1 VATTNK
7 YLKGD
12 LPIAIST
19 NVPTAL
25 VRYGREDFAASYAI
39 GNTPWLS
46 AASDNNRISRIT
58 TTYQKERIDQG
69 ALTGEQS
76 LTNWWLRS
84 ATSWHLGA
92 GEQYYDADT
101 SDLSRFYES
110 NNIDPWTI
118 GELKLLPATTN
129 ANSSAAAYQPTTVS
143 GGTFFIQSSTLKFY
157 NESTQAISSITL
169 TGSATPYKLTTDGAY
184 CIVAASDG
192 IYDVTTAGAVRK
204 LWHQPTY
211 VAATWVP
218 QAIAYVKERIIVA
231 ALEGTVEVGVYEI
244 SRVYTTPTPRINAS
258 DERYETTNTS
268 TVVNSIAELPS
279 AVVVGYTQGAVSR
292 VQMYT
297 INPTSPTAAIVG
309 PTIIAELPRGE
320 TLNQLRTYLNEY
332 VILATSKGLRIGT
345 IGTDGQSFT
354 YGPLNVDGAV
364 SDIAQDEAYVYATRS
379 SLVSGSAGLWRLNLG
394 QVIDNGY
401 AYAAD
406 LVTDSNA
413 PNGIAFVGTSGLKF
427 MTSSTGVWVE
437 HATNLAESGY
447 LKSGLIRWGTGEKKQ
462 PVSLSIKSDH
472 LSEGTLGFNLDDN
485 ADQLLTTGTIPFGPN
500 TVAALA
506 SYISPADVFQV
517 TFNFARSTTDATKG
531 PLLTEWQIR
540 ALPSPLRSRTIT
552 IPLLCYEEEK
562 DPNGNTRISNPW
574 ERIQYLES
582 IEQNGGA
589 VLYQDFNS
597 SEERICV
604 IRAIQF
610 EQTAPP
616 TFASGFGGIV
626 TLQLQT
632 IDTEEVVV

>member
-1 VATTNK
+1 MATTNK

-69 ALTGEQS
+69 TLTGEQS

-84 ATSWHLGA
+84 ATSWHHGA
-92 GEQYYDADT
+92 GEQYYDAET
-101 SDLSRFYES
+101 SDLYRFYES
-110 NNIDPWTI
+110 NNIDPWTL

-129 ANSSAAAYQPTTVS
+129 LTTSAASSPATVS
-143 GGTFFIQSSTLKFY
+143 GGTFYISGGAVKFY
-157 NESTQAISSITL
+157 NGTSTTSTSLGTSTTAQT
-169 TGSATPYKLTTDGAY
+169 LTTDGTFA
-184 CIVAASDG
+184 IVGANDG
-192 IYDVTTAGAVRK
+192 IYQVSTALAVTKLYNKHAGVTS
-204 LWHQPTY
+204 QT
-211 VAATWVP
+211 V
-218 QAIAYVKERIIVA
+218 QSIAYVKDRIVA
-231 ALEGTVEVGVYEI
+231 GVMHDTADMHLYELT
-244 SRVYTTPTPRINAS
+244 RTPTTPPNTMATGDVRFTLS
-258 DERYETTNTS
+258 NTS
-268 TVVNSIAELPS
+268 IVFNSISELPS
-279 AVVVGYTQGAVSR
+279 AIVVGYTQGAVSR

-297 INPTSPTAAIVG
+297 INPASPTANIVG

-320 TLNQLRTYLNEY
+320 TLNQIRTYLNEY
-332 VILATSKGLRIGT
+332 VILATTKGLRIGT

-354 YGPLNVDGAV
+354 YGPLNVEGNV
-364 SDIAQDEAYVYATRS
+364 QDIALDETYVYCTRS
-379 SLVSGSAGLWRLNLG
+379 NLVSGSAGLWRLNLG

-406 LVTDSNA
+406 LVTDSNV
-413 PNGIAFVGTSGLKF
+413 PNGVAFVGTTGLKF
-427 MTSSTGVWVE
+427 ITSSSGTWVQ
-437 HATNLAESGY
+437 HATQLAASGY

-462 PVSLSIKSDH
+462 PVSLSIKSDPD
-472 LSEGTLGFNLDDN
+472 SGGTLGFNVDDN

-500 TVAALA
+500 TEATLA
-506 SYISPADVFQV
+506 SYVYPADVFEI
-517 TFNFARSTTDATKG
+517 TFNFARDTSDTTKG

-540 ALPSPLRSRTIT
+540 ALPAPLRSRTIT
-552 IPLLCYEEEK
+552 IPLLCYEEER
-562 DPNGNTRISNPW
+562 DSNGNTRVSQPW

-589 VLYQDFNS
+589 VLYQDFTS
-597 SEERICV
+597 GEERICV
-604 IRAIQF
+604 IRALQF

-632 IDTEEVVV
+632 IDTEEVIR

>member
-25 VRYGREDFAASYAI
+25 VRYSREDFAASYAI

-69 ALTGEQS
+69 TLTGEQS

-84 ATSWHLGA
+84 ATSWHHGA
-92 GEQYYDADT
+92 GEQYYDADS
-101 SDLSRFYES
+101 SDLYRFYES
-110 NNIDPWTI
+110 NNIDPWTL

-129 ANSSAAAYQPTTVS
+129 LTTSAASSPATVS
-143 GGTFFIQSSTLKFY
+143 GGTFYISGSAIKFY
-157 NESTQAISSITL
+157 NGTSTTSTSLGTSTTAQT
-169 TGSATPYKLTTDGAY
+169 LTTDGTFA
-184 CIVAASDG
+184 IVGANDG
-192 IYDVTTAGAVRK
+192 IYQVSTALAVTKLYSKKAGVTTQTV
-204 LWHQPTY
+204 QS
-211 VAATWVP
+211 
-218 QAIAYVKERIIVA
+218 IAYVKDRIVA
-231 ALEGTVEVGVYEI
+231 GVMHDSTDMHLYELA
-244 SRVYTTPTPRINAS
+244 RNPTSPPVTLTSGDVRFTFA
-258 DERYETTNTS
+258 NTS
-268 TVVNSIAELPS
+268 IAFNSISELPG
-279 AVVVGYTQGAVSR
+279 AIVVGYTQGAVSR

-320 TLNQLRTYLNEY
+320 TLNQMRSYLNEY
-332 VILATSKGLRIGT
+332 VILATTKGLRVGT

-354 YGPLNVDGAV
+354 YGPLNVEGNV
-364 SDIAQDEAYVYATRS
+364 QDIALDETYVYCTRS
-379 SLVSGSAGLWRLNLG
+379 NLVSGSAGLWRLNLG
-394 QVIDNGY
+394 QTIDNGY

-406 LVTDSNA
+406 LVTDSNV
-413 PNGIAFVGTSGLKF
+413 PNGLAFVGSTGLKF
-427 MTSSTGVWVE
+427 ITSSSGTWVE
-437 HATNLAESGY
+437 HATNLAASGY

-462 PVSLSIKSDH
+462 PVSLSIKSDPD
-472 LSEGTLGFNLDDN
+472 SSGTLGFNVDDN

-500 TVAALA
+500 VESTLA
-506 SYISPADVFQV
+506 SYVYPADVFQV
-517 TFNFARSTTDATKG
+517 TFNFARDTTDATKG
-531 PLLTEWQIR
+531 PLLKEWQIR
-540 ALPSPLRSRTIT
+540 ALPAPLRSRTIT
-552 IPLLCYEEEK
+552 IPLLCYEEER
-562 DPNGNTRISNPW
+562 DPNGNTRVSSPW

-589 VLYQDFNS
+589 VLYQDFTS
-597 SEERICV
+597 GEERICV

-632 IDTEEVVV
+632 IDTETVVS

>member
-69 ALTGEQS
+69 TLTGEQS

-84 ATSWHLGA
+84 ATSWHHGA
-92 GEQYYDADT
+92 GEQYYDAET
-101 SDLSRFYES
+101 SDLYRFYES
-110 NNIDPWTI
+110 NNIDPWTL

-129 ANSSAAAYQPTTVS
+129 LTTSAASSPATVS
-143 GGTFFIQSSTLKFY
+143 GGTFYISGGAVKFY
-157 NESTQAISSITL
+157 NGTSTTSTSLGTSTTAQT
-169 TGSATPYKLTTDGAY
+169 LTTDGTFA
-184 CIVAASDG
+184 IVGANDG
-192 IYDVTTAGAVRK
+192 IYQVSTALAVTKLYNKHAGVTS
-204 LWHQPTY
+204 QT
-211 VAATWVP
+211 V
-218 QAIAYVKERIIVA
+218 QSIAYVKDRIVA
-231 ALEGTVEVGVYEI
+231 GVMHDTADMHLYELT
-244 SRVYTTPTPRINAS
+244 RTPTTPPNTMATGDVRFTLS
-258 DERYETTNTS
+258 NTS
-268 TVVNSIAELPS
+268 IVFNSISELPS
-279 AVVVGYTQGAVSR
+279 AIVVGYTQGAVSR

-297 INPTSPTAAIVG
+297 INPASPTANIVG

-320 TLNQLRTYLNEY
+320 TLNQIRTYLNEY
-332 VILATSKGLRIGT
+332 VILATTKGLRIGT

-354 YGPLNVDGAV
+354 YGPLNVEGNV
-364 SDIAQDEAYVYATRS
+364 QDIALDETYVYCTRS
-379 SLVSGSAGLWRLNLG
+379 NLVSGSAGLWRLNLG

-406 LVTDSNA
+406 LVTDSNV
-413 PNGIAFVGTSGLKF
+413 PNGVAFVGTTGLKF
-427 MTSSTGVWVE
+427 ITSSSGTWVQ
-437 HATNLAESGY
+437 HATQLAASGY

-462 PVSLSIKSDH
+462 PVSLSIKSDPD
-472 LSEGTLGFNLDDN
+472 SGGTLGFNVDDN

-500 TVAALA
+500 TEATLA
-506 SYISPADVFQV
+506 SYVYPADVFEI
-517 TFNFARSTTDATKG
+517 TFNFARDTSDTTKG

-540 ALPSPLRSRTIT
+540 ALPAPLRSRTIT
-552 IPLLCYEEEK
+552 IPLLCYEEER
-562 DPNGNTRISNPW
+562 DSNGNTRVSQPW

-589 VLYQDFNS
+589 VLYQDFTS
-597 SEERICV
+597 GEERICV
-604 IRAIQF
+604 IRALQF

-632 IDTEEVVV
+632 IDTEEVIR

>member
-1 VATTNK
+1 MATTNK

-25 VRYGREDFAASYAI
+25 VRYAREDFAASYAI

-46 AASDNNRISRIT
+46 AANDNNRISRIT

-84 ATSWHLGA
+84 ATSWHHGA

-101 SDLSRFYES
+101 SDLYRYYES
-110 NNIDPWTI
+110 NNIDPWTL

-129 ANSSAAAYQPTTVS
+129 LTTSSATSPATVASGTFYIS
-143 GGTFFIQSSTLKFY
+143 GGSVKFY
-157 NESTQAISSITL
+157 DGSTTTTTSLGTSTTAQTL
-169 TGSATPYKLTTDGAY
+169 TSDGTFAL
-184 CIVAASDG
+184 VGTNDG
-192 IYDVTTAGAVRK
+192 IYQVSTALAVTKLYSKKAGVTTQTV
-204 LWHQPTY
+204 QS
-211 VAATWVP
+211 
-218 QAIAYVKERIIVA
+218 IAYVKDRIV
-231 ALEGTVEVGVYEI
+231 VGVMHDTTDMHLYELARNPGSPPVTMANGDI
-244 SRVYTTPTPRINAS
+244 RFTFA
-258 DERYETTNTS
+258 NTS
-268 TVVNSIAELPS
+268 LAFNSIAELPG
-279 AVVVGYTQGAVSR
+279 AVIVGYTQGAISR

-320 TLNQLRTYLNEY
+320 TLNQIRTYLNEF
-332 VILATSKGLRIGT
+332 VILATTKGLRIGT
-345 IGTDGQSFT
+345 VGSDNQSFT
-354 YGPLNVDGAV
+354 YGPINIEGDVKDV
-364 SDIAQDEAYVYATRS
+364 AQDQSYVYATRS

-394 QVIDNGY
+394 QAIDNGY
-401 AYAAD
+401 AYAPD
-406 LVTDSNA
+406 LVTDSNV
-413 PNGIAFVGTSGLKF
+413 PNGVAFVGTTGLKF
-427 MTSSTGVWVE
+427 MTSSSGTWVE
-437 HATNLAESGY
+437 HATTLAESGY
-447 LKSGLIRWGTGEKKQ
+447 LSSGLIRWGTGEKKQ
-462 PVSLSIKSDH
+462 PVSLSIKSDPD
-472 LSEGTLGFNLDDN
+472 SSGILGFNLDDN

-500 TVAALA
+500 TEAALA

-517 TFNFARSTTDATKG
+517 TFNFSRDTTTSSLG
-531 PLLTEWQIR
+531 PTLTEWQVR

-552 IPLLCYEEEK
+552 IPLLCYEEER
-562 DPNGNTRISNPW
+562 DPNGNIRVSSPW

-597 SEERICV
+597 GEERICV

-610 EQTAPP
+610 EQSAPP

>member
-1 VATTNK
+1 MATTNK

-25 VRYGREDFAASYAI
+25 VRYSREDFAASYAI

-46 AASDNNRISRIT
+46 AASDNNRISRVT
-58 TTYQKERIDQG
+58 TAYQKERVDQG
-69 ALTGEQS
+69 TLTGEQS

-84 ATSWHLGA
+84 ATSWHHGA
-92 GEQYYDADT
+92 GEEYYDADN
-101 SDLSRFYES
+101 SDLYRFNES
-110 NNIDPWTI
+110 NNIDCWTL

-129 ANSSAAAYQPTTVS
+129 ISNSSAAYQPTTVN
-143 GGTFFIQSSTLKFY
+143 GGTFFIQGGVLKFY
-157 NESTQAISSITL
+157 SESDGTITSITL

-192 IYDVTTAGAVRK
+192 IYDVTTAGAIRK
-204 LWHQPTY
+204 LWNQPTY

-244 SRVYTTPTPRINAS
+244 SRTYTTPTPRISAAE
-258 DERYETTNTS
+258 ERWETTNTS

-297 INPTSPTAAIVG
+297 INPASPTAAIVG
-309 PTIIAELPRGE
+309 PSIIAELPRGE
-320 TLNQLRTYLNEY
+320 TLNQMRTYLNEY
-332 VILATSKGLRIGT
+332 VVLGTTKGLRVGT
-345 IGTDGQSFT
+345 IGTDGQSFN
-354 YGPLNVDGAV
+354 YGPLNVEGNV
-364 SDIAQDEAYVYATRS
+364 SDIALDETYVYCTRS
-379 SLVSGSAGLWRLNLG
+379 NLINGFAGLWRLNLG
-394 QVIDNGY
+394 QIIDNGY
-401 AYAAD
+401 AYAPD
-406 LVTDSNA
+406 LVTDVNA
-413 PNGIAFVGTSGLKF
+413 PNGVAFIGTSGLKF
-427 MTSSTGVWVE
+427 MTSASGLWTQ
-437 HATNLAESGY
+437 HATNLAENGY
-447 LKSGLIRWGTGEKKQ
+447 LKSGLIRWGTGERKQ
-462 PVSLSIKSDH
+462 PVSLSIKSDKD
-472 LSEGTLGFNLDDN
+472 SGGTLGFVLDDN
-485 ADQLLTTGTIPFGPN
+485 NEQLVTTGIIPFGPD
-500 TVAALA
+500 TEATLA
-506 SYISPADVFQV
+506 SYVSPADVFQV
-517 TFNFARSTTDATKG
+517 TFNFARGTADPTQG

-540 ALPSPLRSRTIT
+540 ALPAPLRSRTIT
-552 IPLLCYEEEK
+552 VPLLCYEEER
-562 DPNGNTRISNPW
+562 DPSGNIRVSHPW

-589 VLYQDFNS
+589 VLYQDFTS
-597 SEERICV
+597 GEERICV

-616 TFASGFGGIV
+616 TFANGFGGIV

-632 IDTEEVVV
+632 IDTEAATV

>member
-1 VATTNK
+1 MATTNK

-69 ALTGEQS
+69 TLTGEQS

-84 ATSWHLGA
+84 ATSWHHGA

-101 SDLSRFYES
+101 SDLYRFYES
-110 NNIDPWTI
+110 NNIDPWTL

-129 ANSSAAAYQPTTVS
+129 LSTSAASSPATVS
-143 GGTFFIQSSTLKFY
+143 GGTFFISGNNVHFY
-157 NESTQAISSITL
+157 NGTSTTSTSLGTSTTAQTI
-169 TGSATPYKLTTDGAY
+169 TTDGTFA
-184 CIVAASDG
+184 IVGANNG
-192 IYDVTTAGAVRK
+192 IYQVSTALAVTKLWNKPTAVTTQTV
-204 LWHQPTY
+204 QT
-211 VAATWVP
+211 
-218 QAIAYVKERIIVA
+218 IAYVKDRIVA
-231 ALEGTVEVGVYEI
+231 GIRHDNDDVHLYEL
-244 SRVYTTPTPRINAS
+244 SRNPSSPPATMSNSEIRFSFP
-258 DERYETTNTS
+258 NTS
-268 TVVNSIAELPS
+268 LTFNSISELPG
-279 AVVVGYTQGAVSR
+279 AVIVGYTQGAVSR

-297 INPTSPTAAIVG
+297 INPTSPTAAVVG

-320 TLNQLRTYLNEY
+320 TLNQIRSYLNEY
-332 VILATSKGLRIGT
+332 VILATTKGLRIGT

-354 YGPLNVDGAV
+354 YGPLNVEGNV
-364 SDIAQDEAYVYATRS
+364 HDIALDETYVYCTRS
-379 SLVSGSAGLWRLNLG
+379 NLVSGSAGLWRLNLG

-406 LVTDSNA
+406 LVTDSNV
-413 PNGIAFVGTSGLKF
+413 PNGVAFVGTSGLKF
-427 MTSSTGVWVE
+427 ITSSSGTWVQ
-437 HATNLAESGY
+437 HATQLAVSGY

-462 PVSLSIKSDH
+462 PVSLSIKSDIN
-472 LSEGTLGFNLDDN
+472 SGGTLGFNVDDN
-485 ADQLLTTGTIPFGPN
+485 ANQLLTTGTIPFGPN
-500 TVAALA
+500 TEATLA
-506 SYISPADVFQV
+506 SYVYPADVFQI
-517 TFNFARSTTDATKG
+517 TFNFARDTTDPTKG

-540 ALPSPLRSRTIT
+540 ALPAPLRSRTIT
-552 IPLLCYEEEK
+552 IPLLCYEEER
-562 DPNGNTRISNPW
+562 DSNGNTRVSHPW

-589 VLYQDFNS
+589 VLYQDFTS
-597 SEERICV
+597 GEERICV
-604 IRAIQF
+604 IRALQF

-632 IDTEEVVV
+632 IDTEEVIR

>member
-69 ALTGEQS
+69 TLTGEQS

-84 ATSWHLGA
+84 ATSWHHGA

-101 SDLSRFYES
+101 SDLYRFYES
-110 NNIDPWTI
+110 NNIDPWTL

-129 ANSSAAAYQPTTVS
+129 LSTSAASSPATVS
-143 GGTFFIQSSTLKFY
+143 GGTFFVSGNNVHFY
-157 NESTQAISSITL
+157 NGTSTTSTSLGTSTVAQTI
-169 TGSATPYKLTTDGAY
+169 TTDGTFA
-184 CIVAASDG
+184 IVGTNDG
-192 IYDVTTAGAVRK
+192 IYQVSTALAVTKLYNKAAGVTS
-204 LWHQPTY
+204 QT
-211 VAATWVP
+211 V
-218 QAIAYVKERIIVA
+218 QSIAYVKDRIVA
-231 ALEGTVEVGVYEI
+231 GIMHDTANMHVYELT
-244 SRVYTTPTPRINAS
+244 RTPTTLPNTMSNGDSRFTLS
-258 DERYETTNTS
+258 NTS
-268 TVVNSIAELPS
+268 IVFNSISELPS
-279 AVVVGYTQGAVSR
+279 AIIVGYTQGAVSR

-297 INPTSPTAAIVG
+297 INPASPTANIVG

-320 TLNQLRTYLNEY
+320 TLNQIRTYLNEY
-332 VILATSKGLRIGT
+332 VILATTKGLRIGT

-354 YGPLNVDGAV
+354 YGPLNVEGNV
-364 SDIAQDEAYVYATRS
+364 HDIALDETYVYCTRS
-379 SLVSGSAGLWRLNLG
+379 NLVSGSAGLWRLNLG
-394 QVIDNGY
+394 QTIDNGY

-406 LVTDSNA
+406 LVTDSNV
-413 PNGIAFVGTSGLKF
+413 PNGVAFVGTSGLKF
-427 MTSSTGVWVE
+427 ITSSSGTWVQ
-437 HATNLAESGY
+437 HATQLATSGY

-462 PVSLSIKSDH
+462 PVSLSIKSDPD
-472 LSEGTLGFNLDDN
+472 SGGTLGFNVDDN

-500 TVAALA
+500 TEATLA
-506 SYISPADVFQV
+506 NYVYPADVFQV
-517 TFNFARSTTDATKG
+517 TFNFARSTSDATKG

-540 ALPSPLRSRTIT
+540 ALPAPLRSRTIT
-552 IPLLCYEEEK
+552 IPLLCYEEER
-562 DPNGNTRISNPW
+562 DSNGNTRISHPW

-589 VLYQDFNS
+589 VLYQDFTS
-597 SEERICV
+597 GEERICV

-632 IDTEEVVV
+632 IDTETTIS

>member
-69 ALTGEQS
+69 TLTGEQS

-84 ATSWHLGA
+84 ATSWHHGA
-92 GEQYYDADT
+92 GEQYYDADS
-101 SDLSRFYES
+101 SDLYRYYES
-110 NNIDPWTI
+110 NNIDPWTL

-129 ANSSAAAYQPTTVS
+129 LTTSSATSPATVS
-143 GGTFFIQSSTLKFY
+143 SGTFYISGGAVKFY
-157 NESTQAISSITL
+157 NGSTTTTTSLGTSTTAQTL
-169 TGSATPYKLTTDGAY
+169 TSDGTYAL
-184 CIVAASDG
+184 VGTNDG
-192 IYDVTTAGAVRK
+192 IYQVTTALAVTK
-204 LWHQPTY
+204 LYSKKTGVTTQT
-211 VAATWVP
+211 V
-218 QAIAYVKERIIVA
+218 QSIAYVKDRIVA
-231 ALEGTVEVGVYEI
+231 GVMHDNTDMNLYELA
-244 SRVYTTPTPRINAS
+244 RNPTSPPVNMAS
-258 DERYETTNTS
+258 GDIRFTFANSSITF
-268 TVVNSIAELPS
+268 NSIAELPS
-279 AVVVGYTQGAVSR
+279 AVVVAYTQGAISR

-320 TLNQLRTYLNEY
+320 TVNQLRTYLNEF
-332 VILATSKGLRIGT
+332 VILATTKGLRIGT

-354 YGPLNVDGAV
+354 YGPINVDGDV
-364 SDIAQDEAYVYATRS
+364 KDVAQDESYVYATRS
-379 SLVSGSAGLWRLNLG
+379 NLVSGSAGLWRLNLG

-401 AYAAD
+401 AYAPD

-413 PNGIAFVGTSGLKF
+413 PNGVAFVGTTGLKF
-427 MTSSTGVWVE
+427 MTSSSGTWVE
-437 HATNLAESGY
+437 HATTLAASGY
-447 LKSGLIRWGTGEKKQ
+447 LSSGLIRWGTGEKKQ
-462 PVSLSIKSDH
+462 PVSLSIKSDPD
-472 LSEGTLGFNLDDN
+472 SSGTLGFNLDDN
-485 ADQLLTTGTIPFGPN
+485 ADQLLTTGTVPFGPN
-500 TVAALA
+500 TEAALA

-517 TFNFARSTTDATKG
+517 TFNFARDTTTSSLG
-531 PLLTEWQIR
+531 PTLTEWQVR

-552 IPLLCYEEEK
+552 IPLLCYEEER
-562 DPNGNTRISNPW
+562 DPNGNTRVSNPW

-597 SEERICV
+597 GEERICV